1 MKNADNNKAQQAE
14 FMSEAEEMAAHG
26 ITKTTI
32 EYYCIGKYRYTN
44 LEGAVAQ
51 AQRTAR
57 EA

>member
-1 MKNADNNKAQQAE
+1 MKNVDRKKPKKAE
-14 FMSEAEEMAAHG
+14 FITEAEEMAAHG

-51 AQRTAR
+51 AQRAAR
-57 EA
+57 DG

>member
-1 MKNADNNKAQQAE
+1 MKNVDNNKAQQAE

-26 ITKTTI
+26 ITKTTV

-51 AQRTAR
+51 AQRMAR